1 MAGANPEAT
10 AKAERSVIVAS
21 FMVGFYFDRGV
32 CYRQILLLKWFGC
45 AAAAG
50 RCVAMGDD
58 VPPPSVSAYIVNLAN
73 IRTNL
78 L

>member
-1 MAGANPEAT
+1 MPGANPEAA

-21 FMVGFYFDRGV
+21 FMVGCYLLGV
-32 CYRQILLLKWFGC
+32 CYWQILLLKWFGC
-45 AAAAG
+45 AGAAG

-73 IRTNL
+73 IHTNL